1 MAKSHISPLVP
12 TPADGEDDDVGD
24 SLGGA
29 DPDNSVVATFLLHW
43 LDRVET
49 EGSGGGGGG
58 VRSGRD
64 WDGEGSGGGGAGSGQ
79 GWEGSRGE
87 GSKVGGVRRE
97 RVSKGRGGSRRG
109 QEVEE
114 GGGKVAKRDEV

>member
-58 VRSGRD
+58 VRGGVRGGGIGSGRGQE
-64 WDGEGSGGGGAGSGQ
+64 GEGLG
-79 GWEGSRGE
+79 
-87 GSKVGGVRRE
+87 VGGVRR
-97 RVSKGRGGSRRG
+97 GRGWEWAGL
-109 QEVEE
+109 
-114 GGGKVAKRDEV
+114 GGVIS